1 MSDNKENNQTQEHTG
16 IVKTSFS
23 MKDRD
28 PSKAD
33 HINKDPDNYTHRS
46 TEGLDFLVPESIR
59 RSILR
64 KGGNIGFRSIINDL
78 DDFLDQPLEDII
90 ASYISCISWEV
101 IESVDRTSFTVDSDE
116 AATLMMSSLTD
127 AIIDTMDRIRGRPST
142 GHGF

>member
-1 MSDNKENNQTQEHTG
+1 
-16 IVKTSFS
+16 
-23 MKDRD
+23 MKDRN
-28 PSKAD
+28 PPKAD
-33 HINKDPDNYTHRS
+33 HINKDLDKYTHRS
-46 TEGLDFLVPESIR
+46 TEGPDFLVPESIR

-116 AATLMMSSLTD
+116 AAALMMSSITD
-127 AIIDTMDRIRGRPST
+127 AIIDAMDRIRSRPST